1 MDGYLPVT
9 VNVPLLEYRRMY
21 ADAQASGVTV
31 ADLIIRRV
39 SPPEPIVQ
47 KRTGRRSGYTS
58 KAGEELSSGRRFGMS
73 WVELGRSLNIDPS
86 TARAW
91 NEKYEN
97 EVREQNMRES
107 AERKAS

>member
-1 MDGYLPVT
+1 MDGYMPVK
-9 VNVPLLEYRRMY
+9 VNVPLIEYRRMY

-47 KRTGRRSGYTS
+47 KRGRPSGYSS

-73 WVELGRSLNIDPS
+73 WVELGRALNIDPS

-91 NEKYEN
+91 HIKYEN

-107 AERKAS
+107 AERKSA